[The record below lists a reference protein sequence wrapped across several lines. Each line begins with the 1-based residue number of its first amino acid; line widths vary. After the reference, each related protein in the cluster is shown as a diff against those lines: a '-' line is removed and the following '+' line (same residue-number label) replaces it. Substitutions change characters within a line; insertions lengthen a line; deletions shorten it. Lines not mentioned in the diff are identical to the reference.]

1 MKWNE
6 EYSLGIEEIDSQHKE
21 LLRLFSI
28 VQDEVRTEQ
37 RWSSIHYSIVEI
49 IDFSQ
54 FHFGFEE
61 ALMRLYGF
69 PGYEEHRK
77 VHGQLLGKADELLG
91 ESMKGG
97 ARDDI
102 AKFFGDWLVEHMKR
116 ADRGYAQHILAGAKV
131 VGSARVGQGHNSA
144 SVSSDRNMA

>member
-49 IDFSQ
+49 MTSRNFILDS
-54 FHFGFEE
+54 
-61 ALMRLYGF
+61 
-69 PGYEEHRK
+69 
-77 VHGQLLGKADELLG
+77 
-91 ESMKGG
+91 
-97 ARDDI
+97 
-102 AKFFGDWLVEHMKR
+102 KR
-116 ADRGYAQHILAGAKV
+116 H
-131 VGSARVGQGHNSA
+131 
-144 SVSSDRNMA
+144 